1 MNKNDQSKEQ
11 QQKLLIDLHERIAE
25 LEKLEDTRTKTNNE
39 LRKIDEKI
47 KTLFEGEEDTI
58 AIIQDRIIKY
68 INPSVTQLMGY
79 APEEMIDTSFA
90 NYIHPDEL
98 PKVAKYYIQRIA
110 GEDVP
115 PIYQTRVRHKDGSDV
130 YVELKASVITFK
142 GQLADFAVATK
153 IDKQQE

>member
-1 MNKNDQSKEQ
+1 MNKDDRSKEL
-11 QQKLLIDLHERIAE
+11 QQKKLVELHERIAE
-25 LEKLEDTRTKTNNE
+25 LEKLENTRTKTNNE

-47 KTLFEGEEDTI
+47 KNLFEEKEDTI

-90 NYIHPDEL
+90 DYIHPDEL
-98 PKVAKYYIQRIA
+98 PRTAKYYIQRIA

-115 PIYQTRVRHKDGSDV
+115 PIYQTTVKHKDGSEV
-130 YVELKASVITFK
+130 YVELKASIITYQGK
-142 GQLADFAVATK
+142 LADFVIATK